1 MNWNELKLYIQ
12 TQYTERQ
19 NQDLEF
25 LIDTSFQAVNRLFVL
40 SFENE
45 DDRKVQTG
53 YYLPKAEVKD
63 YNFMFDGKAFLIC
76 QLIVIWEHIQFD
88 TVQGDNYTTGCLLDY
103 SYFNKHYKMMAIGL
117 SKQQTLEADSRAI
130 QQINFM
136 GNLDRPDGAI
146 IDFII
151 EEAKETNLDFS
162 HETFKVL

>member
-1 MNWNELKLYIQ
+1 MI
-12 TQYTERQ
+12 
-19 NQDLEF
+19 
-25 LIDTSFQAVNRLFVL
+25 
-40 SFENE
+40 
-45 DDRKVQTG
+45 
-53 YYLPKAEVKD
+53 
-63 YNFMFDGKAFLIC
+63 DGKTFLIC

-146 IDFII
+146 IGFII
-151 EEAKETNLDFS
+151 EEAKETNLYFS
-162 HETFKVL
+162 DETFKVL